1 MGLNLRLFIL
11 EHSLAFKCYLNELK
25 FLKSHETAQH
35 HHLRALFS
43 RISGPT
49 LHVSLNG
56 FGILKSCKSVW
67 SISFF
72 FLAANRA
79 LIHLIEGET
88 YFFFAQVAIS

>member
-25 FLKSHETAQH
+25 FLEI
-35 HHLRALFS
+35 
-43 RISGPT
+43 ISQRYMFRLMT
-49 LHVSLNG
+49 L
-56 FGILKSCKSVW
+56 
-67 SISFF
+67 SFF

-88 YFFFAQVAIS
+88 FFFFAQVAIS

>member
-35 HHLRALFS
+35 HHLRALFPGFQAQ
-43 RISGPT
+43 RYMFRLMT
-49 LHVSLNG
+49 L
-56 FGILKSCKSVW
+56 
-67 SISFF
+67 SFF

-88 YFFFAQVAIS
+88 SFFFAQVAIS